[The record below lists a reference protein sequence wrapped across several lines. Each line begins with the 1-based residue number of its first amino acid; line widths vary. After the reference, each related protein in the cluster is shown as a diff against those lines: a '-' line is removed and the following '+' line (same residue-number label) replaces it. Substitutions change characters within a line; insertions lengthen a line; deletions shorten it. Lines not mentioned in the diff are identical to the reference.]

1 MRTIETFHHTFSGSG
16 TYTFNL
22 GSEPSSVIVK
32 NLTGG
37 QIKFSFGDEIDTAN
51 DSYVVL
57 LKNTAEIIDY
67 VVWDGDTV
75 LKTATV
81 QAESAG
87 VVEIRILED

>member
-1 MRTIETFHHTFSGSG
+1 MKAIETFHHTFSGAD

-22 GSEPSSVIVK
+22 GFEPGSVLVK

-37 QIKFSFGDEIDTAN
+37 QIKFSFGDEIDTEN
-51 DSYVVL
+51 DSYVLL

-67 VVWDGDTV
+67 NEWDGDTV

-81 QAESAG
+81 QADSAG